1 MLMII
6 TINFKTTGTCL
17 VNCLSDGFR
26 FPFSLR
32 RSKKNIF
39 YPVIL
44 AVFGS
49 IFGIETVFAV
59 QKGNVFFFI
68 FHNAKWTTQP
78 MKASR
83 YA

>member
-1 MLMII
+1 MII
-6 TINFKTTGTCL
+6 TISYKVAGICR
-17 VNCLSDGFR
+17 VNCPSGGFR

-32 RSKKNIF
+32 RSKKRIF

-44 AVFGS
+44 GVFAS
-49 IFGIETVFAV
+49 IFGTETIFEL
-59 QKGNVFFFI
+59 QKGTVFFFI
-68 FHNAKWTTQP
+68 FHNAKWSTQP